1 MQQQVLSKNFNL
13 FITLSIHNPITTMT
27 YYKLQQLLN
36 YFRIVMKTAD
46 VGIFTNI
53 FILRLHQLVYL
64 NLQQI

>member
-1 MQQQVLSKNFNL
+1 MHQLVLSKNFNL
-13 FITLSIHNPITTMT
+13 FITLSIHNLITTIT
-27 YYKLQQLLN
+27 YYKLQQPLN